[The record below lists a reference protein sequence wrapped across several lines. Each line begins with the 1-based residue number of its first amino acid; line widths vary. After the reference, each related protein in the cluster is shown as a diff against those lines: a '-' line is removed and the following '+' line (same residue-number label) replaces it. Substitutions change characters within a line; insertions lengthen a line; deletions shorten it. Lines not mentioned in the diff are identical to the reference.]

1 MQYGPPSLFRQGVSA
16 RARFI
21 FFVVLS
27 LVCILVDGRL
37 RALDGLRSA
46 LVSFTTPLV
55 QVLSL
60 PGEILG
66 EGEGYFTSKHRLS
79 EENRRLLEENQL
91 LQLKA
96 ARLDEMSQENER
108 LRLIVNAVP
117 RTASNTV
124 TAEVIG
130 RVSDPFTKRL
140 QINLGEKDGIAVG
153 MPVVGAFGA
162 LGQITRTVAHLSEVT
177 LLTDHRQQIAVVNE
191 RTGAHAIAAGTGD
204 SSLNI
209 LFVGPKADIRKG
221 DRLTTSGLDGL
232 FPRNL
237 LVGIVT
243 TIAYQPGENYQ
254 RVEAS
259 PAAQLDNI
267 QFATVVLVDPNP
279 TAALDEVEEKKDP
292 FERRRRKP

>member
-16 RARFI
+16 RARFL

-27 LVCILVDGRL
+27 LVVMLVDGRL

-46 LVSFTTPLV
+46 LVSFTSPLV

-60 PGEILG
+60 PGELLG
-66 EGEGYFTSKHRLS
+66 EGQGYFTSKRRLS

-108 LRLIVNAVP
+108 LRMIVRAVP
-117 RTASNTV
+117 RSASRTV
-124 TAEVIG
+124 TAEVLG

-140 QINLGEKDGIAVG
+140 QINVGEKDGIAVG

-162 LGQITRTVAHLSEVT
+162 LGQVTRTVAHLSEVT
-177 LLTDHRQQIAVVNE
+177 LLTDHRQQIAVMNE
-191 RTGAHAIAAGTGD
+191 RTGAHFIAAGTGD
-204 SSLNI
+204 ADLNI
-209 LFVGPKADIRKG
+209 LFVGPRADVKEG

-237 LVGIVT
+237 LVGSISS
-243 TIAYQPGENYQ
+243 IAYEPGESYQ
-254 RVEAS
+254 HVEAV
-259 PAAQLDNI
+259 PAAQLNDI
-267 QFATVVLVDPNP
+267 QFATVILVDPAP
-279 TAALDEVEEKKDP
+279 TAALDEAQEKKDP
-292 FERRRRKP
+292 FERRRKKP

>member
-108 LRLIVNAVP
+108 LRMIVNAVP

-209 LFVGPKADIRKG
+209 LFVGPKADIQKG

-243 TIAYQPGENYQ
+243 EIAYQPGENYQ

-279 TAALDEVEEKKDP
+279 TAALDEIEEKKDP
-292 FERRRRKP
+292 FERRRRRP

>member
-130 RVSDPFTKRL
+130 RVSAPFTKRL